1 MRKSNLIISM
11 QWNDV
16 NLMMIQMESNE
27 SMWKY
32 DNEEILFN

>member
-16 NLMMIQMESNE
+16 NLMIQMESNE
-27 SMWKY
+27 SIWKY
-32 DNEEILFN
+32 DNEKMLFN

>member
-1 MRKSNLIISM
+1 M

-16 NLMMIQMESNE
+16 NLMMIQIESNE

-32 DNEEILFN
+32 DNEKMLFN